1 MKVLLL
7 QDVKPQGKKGDIVEV
22 NDGYAR
28 NFLIRNG
35 YARNFLIR
43 RGLAKEATASVIN
56 ETNQRRA
63 ADEKRRKE
71 ELEAAKQAADRL
83 NGTTVEIAIRC
94 GENGKPFGAVTAKEI
109 ADKLSQMGYDVD
121 KKKVVLKDA
130 IKMVGQTALSR
141 TLERIS
147 AAQAAVFCCRFQG
160 RTRTSSMS
168 PSLTAKETRRARQY
182 PL

>member
-22 NDGYAR
+22 ND
-28 NFLIRNG
+28 G

-63 ADEKRRKE
+63 ADEKRCKE
-71 ELEAAKQAADRL
+71 ELEAAKQAASKL
-83 NGTTVEIAIRC
+83 EGTTVEIAIRC
-94 GENGKPFGAVTAKEI
+94 GENGKPFGAVTGKEI
-109 ADKLSQMGYDVD
+109 AEKLTQMGYDID

-130 IKMVGQTALSR
+130 IKMVGNYHVELKLYAG
-141 TLERIS
+141 
-147 AAQAAVFCCRFQG
+147 V
-160 RTRTSSMS
+160 
-168 PSLTAKETRRARQY
+168 TAKVIVAVK

>member
-22 NDGYAR
+22 ND
-28 NFLIRNG
+28 G

-109 ADKLSQMGYDVD
+109 ADKLAQMGYDVD

-130 IKMVGQTALSR
+130 IKIVGNYHVELK
-141 TLERIS
+141 LHPG
-147 AAQAAVFCCRFQG
+147 V
-160 RTRTSSMS
+160 
-168 PSLTAKETRRARQY
+168 TAKVVVAVK

>member
-22 NDGYAR
+22 ND
-28 NFLIRNG
+28 G

-130 IKMVGQTALSR
+130 IKMVGNYHVELK
-141 TLERIS
+141 LYPG
-147 AAQAAVFCCRFQG
+147 V
-160 RTRTSSMS
+160 
-168 PSLTAKETRRARQY
+168 TAKVVVAVK

>member
-22 NDGYAR
+22 ND
-28 NFLIRNG
+28 G

-71 ELEAAKQAADRL
+71 ELEAAKQAADGL

-130 IKMVGQTALSR
+130 IKMVGNYHVELK
-141 TLERIS
+141 LHPG
-147 AAQAAVFCCRFQG
+147 V
-160 RTRTSSMS
+160 
-168 PSLTAKETRRARQY
+168 TAKVVVAVK

>member
-22 NDGYAR
+22 ND
-28 NFLIRNG
+28 G

-130 IKMVGQTALSR
+130 IKMVGNYHVELK
-141 TLERIS
+141 LHPGV
-147 AAQAAVFCCRFQG
+147 AAKVVVAV
-160 RTRTSSMS
+160 
-168 PSLTAKETRRARQY
+168 K

>member
-22 NDGYAR
+22 ND
-28 NFLIRNG
+28 G

-121 KKKVVLKDA
+121 KKKVVLKEA
-130 IKMVGQTALSR
+130 IKMVGNYHVELK
-141 TLERIS
+141 LHPG
-147 AAQAAVFCCRFQG
+147 V
-160 RTRTSSMS
+160 
-168 PSLTAKETRRARQY
+168 TAKVVVTVK

>member
-22 NDGYAR
+22 ND
-28 NFLIRNG
+28 G

-83 NGTTVEIAIRC
+83 NGTTVTISHDNGLKTVYSFIDAAEGLEAGQSVERGEVIGTIAEANGAEMALGPHLHFAVYDDGELANPEDYLEIA
-94 GENGKPFGAVTAKEI
+94 
-109 ADKLSQMGYDVD
+109 
-121 KKKVVLKDA
+121 KK
-130 IKMVGQTALSR
+130 
-141 TLERIS
+141 
-147 AAQAAVFCCRFQG
+147 
-160 RTRTSSMS
+160 
-168 PSLTAKETRRARQY
+168 
-182 PL
+182 

>member
-22 NDGYAR
+22 ND
-28 NFLIRNG
+28 G

-71 ELEAAKQAADRL
+71 ELEAAKQAASKL
-83 NGTTVEIAIRC
+83 EGTTVEIAIRC
-94 GENGKPFGAVTAKEI
+94 GENGKPFGAVTGKEI
-109 ADKLSQMGYDVD
+109 AEKLTQMGYDID

-130 IKMVGQTALSR
+130 IKMVGNYQVELKLYAG
-141 TLERIS
+141 
-147 AAQAAVFCCRFQG
+147 V
-160 RTRTSSMS
+160 
-168 PSLTAKETRRARQY
+168 TAKVIVAVK

>member
-28 NFLIRNG
+28 NFLIR
-35 YARNFLIR
+35 

-56 ETNQRRA
+56 ENNQRRA

-130 IKMVGQTALSR
+130 IKMVGNYHVELK
-141 TLERIS
+141 LHPG
-147 AAQAAVFCCRFQG
+147 V
-160 RTRTSSMS
+160 
-168 PSLTAKETRRARQY
+168 TAKVVVAVK

>member
-28 NFLIRNG
+28 NFLIRT
-35 YARNFLIR
+35 
-43 RGLAKEATASVIN
+43 KEATASVIN

-71 ELEAAKQAADRL
+71 ELEAAKQAASKL
-83 NGTTVEIAIRC
+83 EGTTVEIAIRC
-94 GENGKPFGAVTAKEI
+94 GENGKPFGAVTGKEI
-109 ADKLSQMGYDVD
+109 AEKLTQMGYDID

-130 IKMVGQTALSR
+130 IKMVGNYQVELKLYAG
-141 TLERIS
+141 
-147 AAQAAVFCCRFQG
+147 V
-160 RTRTSSMS
+160 
-168 PSLTAKETRRARQY
+168 TAKVIVAVK

>member
-28 NFLIRNG
+28 NFLIR
-35 YARNFLIR
+35 
-43 RGLAKEATASVIN
+43 RGFAKEATASVIN

-71 ELEAAKQAADRL
+71 ELEAAKQAASKL
-83 NGTTVEIAIRC
+83 EGTTVEIAIRC
-94 GENGKPFGAVTAKEI
+94 GENGKPFGAVTGKEI
-109 ADKLSQMGYDVD
+109 AEKLTQMGYDID

-130 IKMVGQTALSR
+130 IKMVGNYHVELKLYAG
-141 TLERIS
+141 
-147 AAQAAVFCCRFQG
+147 V
-160 RTRTSSMS
+160 
-168 PSLTAKETRRARQY
+168 TAKVIVAVK

>member
-22 NDGYAR
+22 ND
-28 NFLIRNG
+28 G

-130 IKMVGQTALSR
+130 IKMVGNYHVELKVR
-141 TLERIS
+141 PG
-147 AAQAAVFCCRFQG
+147 V
-160 RTRTSSMS
+160 
-168 PSLTAKETRRARQY
+168 TAKVVVAVK

>member
-22 NDGYAR
+22 ND
-28 NFLIRNG
+28 G

-63 ADEKRRKE
+63 ADEKRHKE

-130 IKMVGQTALSR
+130 IKMVGNYHVELK
-141 TLERIS
+141 LHPG
-147 AAQAAVFCCRFQG
+147 V
-160 RTRTSSMS
+160 
-168 PSLTAKETRRARQY
+168 TAKVVVAVK

>member
-22 NDGYAR
+22 ND
-28 NFLIRNG
+28 G

-71 ELEAAKQAADRL
+71 ELEAAKLAANKL
-83 NGTTVEIAIRC
+83 EGTTVEIAIRC
-94 GENGKPFGAVTAKEI
+94 GENGKPFGAVTGKEI
-109 ADKLSQMGYDVD
+109 AEKLTQMGYDID

-130 IKMVGQTALSR
+130 IKMVGNYHVELKLYAG
-141 TLERIS
+141 
-147 AAQAAVFCCRFQG
+147 V
-160 RTRTSSMS
+160 
-168 PSLTAKETRRARQY
+168 TAKVIVAVK

>member
-22 NDGYAR
+22 ND
-28 NFLIRNG
+28 G

-71 ELEAAKQAADRL
+71 ELEAAKQAAGRL

-130 IKMVGQTALSR
+130 IKMVGNYHVELK
-141 TLERIS
+141 LHPG
-147 AAQAAVFCCRFQG
+147 V
-160 RTRTSSMS
+160 
-168 PSLTAKETRRARQY
+168 TAKVVVAVK